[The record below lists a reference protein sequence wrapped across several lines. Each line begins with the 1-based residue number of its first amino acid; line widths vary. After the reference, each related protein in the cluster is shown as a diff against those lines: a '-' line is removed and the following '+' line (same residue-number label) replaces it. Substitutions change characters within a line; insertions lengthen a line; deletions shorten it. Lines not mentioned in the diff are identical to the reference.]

1 MLEIIIEIAVILGI
15 VVLQVITF
23 WMTRQRIAQLAV
35 LYPLKSRLR
44 VMKEY
49 VDAAGKTS
57 QEVKSGLS
65 ANAGERLRLLEQGKK
80 FLFLHKPSEIHRVLQ
95 LNDRGQQVEM
105 RKTIYDGFAST
116 AETYQVPYIRLIS
129 LAQSPDVEFVGVHTE
144 EEPAAAAPA
153 QVSVPEVEIDII
165 AAENPSPQF
174 AEIIDDTNEYLRNNK
189 GAAADFNIL
198 KDISER
204 QSEVLENEIESTVS
218 TPLYIGLLGTFLG
231 VIFGLS
237 GIIFGGGVNNDAIQ
251 IFIVGVVIAMA
262 GSFVGLLLTLWG
274 NHLFKDARFER
285 DRQKNN
291 YYTFLQ
297 ARLLPK
303 LHSDMATSLSNLKSV
318 LDAFNKDFFDK
329 VADFKP
335 IIAGITENIQVQRD
349 FLVKMEEVGY
359 TEIANASVQV
369 FDKVSKST
377 EEFQKFLGYQQTLNR
392 SLEMSDQTVQH
403 IKGLLD
409 RMLGFERGINN
420 LGQYMGQHDNLIQK
434 QLDFF
439 GKHEQEMEDIS
450 ARIEQYFD
458 QAAGRLAELMD
469 ARMRFLE
476 KDAQNAYENWA
487 THFERLNK
495 DNVYERIVR
504 YLEPFSQLNRQQETM
519 HQELNQTQKTMLQ
532 KMDRDAETQARLLR
546 QMEILNFHLDK
557 VTRPGMFKKMMSR
570 MFGDGR

>member
-35 LYPLKSRLR
+35 LYPVKSRLR

-49 VDAAGKTS
+49 LNAAGKTS

-65 ANAGERLRLLEQGKK
+65 PNAEERLRLLEQGKK
-80 FLFLHKPSEIHRVLQ
+80 FLFLHKPSEIHRVLH

-116 AETYQVPYIRLIS
+116 SETYQVPYIRLIS
-129 LAQSPDVEFVGVHTE
+129 LAQSPDMEFVGTNTE
-144 EEPAAAAPA
+144 EQPAAAPA
-153 QVSVPEVEIDII
+153 QVTAPEVEIDII

-204 QSEVLENEIESTVS
+204 QSEVLENEIEATVS

-237 GIIFGGGVNNDAIQ
+237 GILFGGGVNNDAIQ
-251 IFIVGVVIAMA
+251 VFIVGVVIAMA
-262 GSFVGLLLTLWG
+262 GSFMGLLLTLWG

-359 TEIANASVQV
+359 TQIANASVQV

-392 SLEMSDQTVQH
+392 SLEMSDQTVHH

-420 LGQYMGQHDNLIQK
+420 LGQYIGQHDNLIQK

-439 GKHEQEMEDIS
+439 GKHEQEMDDIS

-458 QAAGRLAELMD
+458 QGAGRLAELME

-557 VTRPGMFKKMMSR
+557 VTRPGMFKKIMSR
-570 MFGDGR
+570 MFGDGQ

>member
-1 MLEIIIEIAVILGI
+1 MLEIFIEIAVIVGI
-15 VVLQVITF
+15 VVLQFITF
-23 WMTRQRIAQLAV
+23 WRTRRKISELAV
-35 LYPLKSRLR
+35 LYPVKSKLR

-49 VDAAGKTS
+49 LHAAGNTGH
-57 QEVKSGLS
+57 EAKSGLS
-65 ANAGERLRLLEQGKK
+65 QNAEQRLRLLEQGRK
-80 FLFLHKPSEIHRVLQ
+80 FLFLNKPSEIHRVVH
-95 LNDRGQQVEM
+95 LNERGQQVEM
-105 RKTIYDGFAST
+105 RKVIYDGFAST
-116 AETYQVPYIRLIS
+116 SETYQVPYIRLIS
-129 LAQSPDVEFVGVHTE
+129 LAQSPEVEFVGQASE
-144 EEPAAAAPA
+144 EQAPA
-153 QVSVPEVEIDII
+153 RQAPAPEVEIDII
-165 AAENPSPQF
+165 AAESPSPAF
-174 AEIIDDTNEYLRNNK
+174 ADIVEDTNQYLRNNK

-198 KDISER
+198 QDISER
-204 QSEVLENEIESTVS
+204 QSEVLEDEIESTVS

-237 GIIFGGGVNNDAIQ
+237 GIIFGGGVTSDAIQ
-251 IFIVGVVIAMA
+251 IFLTGVVIAMV
-262 GSFVGLLLTLWG
+262 GSFVGLLLTLYG
-274 NHLFKDARFER
+274 NHLFKNARFER

-349 FLVKMEEVGY
+349 FLVKMEQVGY

-392 SLEMSDQTVQH
+392 SLEMSEQTVQQ

-420 LGQYMGQHDNLIQK
+420 LGQYIGQHDNLIQK

-439 GKHEQEMEDIS
+439 GKHEQEMENI
-450 ARIEQYFD
+450 AAKIEQYFD
-458 QAAGRLAELMD
+458 QSAGRLAELME

-476 KDAQNAYENWA
+476 RDAQNAYENWA
-487 THFERLNK
+487 THFERLNR
-495 DNVYERIVR
+495 DNIYERIVG

-519 HQELNQTQKTMLQ
+519 HQELSQTQKTLLQ
-532 KMDRDAETQARLLR
+532 KMDRDADTQARLLR
-546 QMEILNFHLDK
+546 QMEVLNYHLDK
-557 VTRPGMFKKMMSR
+557 VTRPGMFKKLMKSL
-570 MFGDGR
+570 FGGNGR

>member
-1 MLEIIIEIAVILGI
+1 VIIGI
-15 VVLQVITF
+15 VVLQVLTF
-23 WMTRQRIAQLAV
+23 WRTRGKISELAV
-35 LYPLKSRLR
+35 LYPLKSKLR
-44 VMKEY
+44 MMKEY
-49 VDAAGKTS
+49 VNEAGKTS
-57 QEVKSGLS
+57 QEARSGLS
-65 ANAGERLRLLEQGKK
+65 QNAEERLRLLEQGKK
-80 FLFLHKPSEIHRVLQ
+80 FLFLQKPSEIHRVLN
-95 LNDRGQQVEM
+95 LNDRGQQVEVK
-105 RKTIYDGFAST
+105 KTIYDGFAST
-116 AETYQVPYIRLIS
+116 SETYQVPYIRLIS
-129 LAQSPDVEFVGVHTE
+129 LAQSQEVEFVGLRTDDSEPHTAT
-144 EEPAAAAPA
+144 PAPPQA
-153 QVSVPEVEIDII
+153 PEVEIDII
-165 AAENPSPQF
+165 AAENPSPAF
-174 AEIIDDTNEYLRNNK
+174 AEIVDDTNEYLRNNK

-204 QSEVLENEIESTVS
+204 QSEVLEDEIESTVS

-251 IFIVGVVIAMA
+251 VFIVGVVIAMV

-285 DRQKNN
+285 DRQKNS

-359 TEIANASVQV
+359 TQIANASVQV

-392 SLEMSDQTVQH
+392 SLEMSDQTVHQ

-420 LGQYMGQHDNLIQK
+420 LGQYIGQHDNLIQK

-439 GKHEQEMEDIS
+439 GKHEQEMDNIS
-450 ARIEQYFD
+450 SKIEQYYD
-458 QAAGRLAELMD
+458 QSAGRLGELME

-487 THFERLNK
+487 AHFERLNQ

-519 HQELNQTQKTMLQ
+519 HQELNQTQKTILQ

-557 VTRPGMFKKMMSR
+557 VTRPGMLKKMMSR
-570 MFGDGR
+570 MFGGEGR

>member
-1 MLEIIIEIAVILGI
+1 VIIGI
-15 VVLQVITF
+15 VVLQVLTF
-23 WMTRQRIAQLAV
+23 WRTRGKISELAV
-35 LYPLKSRLR
+35 LYPLKSKLR
-44 VMKEY
+44 MMKEY
-49 VDAAGKTS
+49 VNEAGKTS
-57 QEVKSGLS
+57 QEARSGLS
-65 ANAGERLRLLEQGKK
+65 QNAEERLRLLEQGKK
-80 FLFLHKPSEIHRVLQ
+80 FLFLQKPSEIHRVLN
-95 LNDRGQQVEM
+95 LNDRGQQVEVK
-105 RKTIYDGFAST
+105 KTIYDGFAST
-116 AETYQVPYIRLIS
+116 SETYQVPYIRLIS
-129 LAQSPDVEFVGVHTE
+129 LAQSQEVEFVGLRTDDSEPHTAT
-144 EEPAAAAPA
+144 PAPPQA
-153 QVSVPEVEIDII
+153 PEVEIDII
-165 AAENPSPQF
+165 AAENPSPAF
-174 AEIIDDTNEYLRNNK
+174 AEIVDDTNEYLRNNK

-204 QSEVLENEIESTVS
+204 QSEVLEDEIESTVS

-251 IFIVGVVIAMA
+251 VFIVGVVIAMV

-285 DRQKNN
+285 DRQKNS

-359 TEIANASVQV
+359 TQIANASVQV

-392 SLEMSDQTVQH
+392 SLEMSDQTVHQ

-420 LGQYMGQHDNLIQK
+420 LGQYIGQHDNLIQK

-439 GKHEQEMEDIS
+439 GKHEQEMDNIS
-450 ARIEQYFD
+450 SKIEQYYD
-458 QAAGRLAELMD
+458 QSAGRLGELME

-487 THFERLNK
+487 AHFERLNQ

-519 HQELNQTQKTMLQ
+519 HQELNQTQKTILQ

-557 VTRPGMFKKMMSR
+557 VTRPGMLKKMMSR
-570 MFGDGR
+570 MFGS

>member
-1 MLEIIIEIAVILGI
+1 MLEIFLEIAVIIGI
-15 VVLQVITF
+15 VVLQFITF
-23 WMTRQRIAQLAV
+23 WMTRRRIAQLAV
-35 LYPLKSRLR
+35 LYPVKSRLR

-49 VDAAGKTS
+49 LHASGKTS
-57 QEVKSGLS
+57 PAPEINLS
-65 ANAGERLRLLEQGKK
+65 ADAAERLRLLEQGRK
-80 FLFLHKPSEIHRVLQ
+80 FQFSHKPAEIHRVLQ

-105 RKTIYDGFAST
+105 RKTVYDGFASDS
-116 AETYQVPYIRLIS
+116 EIYHIPSIRLIS
-129 LAQSPDVEFVGVHTE
+129 LAQSPEVVFVGGKTD
-144 EEPAAAAPA
+144 EEPAPGPPSAQAPA
-153 QVSVPEVEIDII
+153 PVQVEIDII
-165 AAENPSPQF
+165 AAENPSPLF
-174 AEIIDDTNEYLRNNK
+174 AGIVDDTNEYLRNNK

-204 QSEVLENEIESTVS
+204 QSEVLEDEIESTVS

-237 GIIFGGGVNNDAIQ
+237 GILFGGGVNNDAIQ
-251 IFIVGVVIAMA
+251 VFIIGVVIAMI
-262 GSFVGLLLTLWG
+262 GSFMGLLLTLWG
-274 NHLFKDARFER
+274 NHLFKNARFER

-349 FLVKMEEVGY
+349 FLVKIEEVGY
-359 TEIANASVQV
+359 TQMANASIAV
-369 FDKVSKST
+369 FDKVSQSAD
-377 EEFQKFLGYQQTLNR
+377 EFQKFLGYQQTLNR
-392 SLEMSDQTVQH
+392 SLEMSDQTVHQ

-409 RMLGFERGINN
+409 RMLGFERGINH
-420 LGQYMGQHDNLIQK
+420 LGQYIGQHDNLIQK

-439 GKHEQEMEDIS
+439 GKHEQEMDSIS
-450 ARIEQYFD
+450 AKIEQYFD
-458 QAAGRLAELMD
+458 QSAGRLAELMD

-487 THFERLNK
+487 GHFERLNK
-495 DNVYERIVR
+495 DNVYDRIVR

-519 HQELNQTQKTMLQ
+519 HQELNLSQKTMLQ

-546 QMEILNFHLDK
+546 QMEVLNTHLDK
-557 VTRPGMFKKMMSR
+557 VTRPGMLKKMMRR
-570 MFGDGR
+570 MFGN

>member
-1 MLEIIIEIAVILGI
+1 MLEIVIEIAVILGI
-15 VVLQVITF
+15 VALQVITF

-49 VDAAGKTS
+49 VNAAGNTS
-57 QEVKSGLS
+57 QEVKSTLS
-65 ANAGERLRLLEQGKK
+65 ANAGERLRLLEQGRK

-144 EEPAAAAPA
+144 EQPAAAAPA
-153 QVSVPEVEIDII
+153 QVSAPEVEIDII

-349 FLVKMEEVGY
+349 FLVKMEQVGY

-369 FDKVSKST
+369 FDKVSRST